1 MVLTRKNI
9 TLQRLRFNPAPR
21 LDLSVILL
29 NVLVEVPGKVQV
41 KVELSESDICIW
53 VDISRRLPGPALVRQ
68 SVPTI
73 TEGYNS
79 GNTARK
85 SLLNLETNQRF
96 NSAKYFYYEQQA
108 NKVCRAGRE
117 IHKGVALKC

>member
-53 VDISRRLPGPALVRQ
+53 VDISRRVWSDNQ
-68 SVPTI
+68 SQQLQKVT
-73 TEGYNS
+73 TVGT

>member
-53 VDISRRLPGPALVRQ
+53 VDISRRVWSDNQ
-68 SVPTI
+68 SQQLQKVT
-73 TEGYNS
+73 TVGT

-96 NSAKYFYYEQQA
+96 NSAKYFY
-108 NKVCRAGRE
+108 
-117 IHKGVALKC
+117 